1 MIKLKKL
8 MVEKSKNPNFDWQRR
23 QLDMH
28 YQMFNASSTN
38 LHRQSLLLNSLK
50 EMLSLMNQE
59 GMKGDKEYK
68 LLNKLYKDI
77 QNVRKE
83 MSRITPKINK
93 LKNQMPVFRAIDSFK
108 GK

>member
-8 MVEKSKNPNFDWQRR
+8 IIESKNPNFDWQRR

-28 YQMFNASSTN
+28 YQMFNAVPTN
-38 LHRQSLLLNSLK
+38 SHRQHLLVNSLV

-68 LLNKLYKDI
+68 LLNKLSKDI
-77 QNVRKE
+77 QNVQKE

>member
-8 MVEKSKNPNFDWQRR
+8 IIESKNPNFDWQRR

-28 YQMFNASSTN
+28 YDMFNAVPTN
-38 LHRQSLLLNSLK
+38 SHRQHLLVNSLV

-68 LLNKLYKDI
+68 LLNKLSKDI
-77 QNVRKE
+77 QNVQKE